1 MERKEQDRVRGS
13 LVDQIARMEIFVAEG
28 REFNFVGLTKEGAA
42 FRDVEGEVVVF
53 KVIVKQEGTDIDS
66 QVAEK
71 TEAVAKALAREAEAL
86 AKREKREKEKAEKE
100 DAKGKKEDSELT
112 E

>member
-1 MERKEQDRVRGS
+1 MERKEQDRVRTS
-13 LVDQIARMEIFVAEG
+13 LVDQIARMEFFVAED
-28 REFNFVGLTKEGAA
+28 RTFDFVGLTKEGAA

-71 TEAVAKALAREAEAL
+71 TEAVAKAEAAR
-86 AKREKREKEKAEKE
+86 AKAQADREKREAEKAEKAA
-100 DAKGKKEDSELT
+100 AKAKAEAEKV
-112 E
+112 